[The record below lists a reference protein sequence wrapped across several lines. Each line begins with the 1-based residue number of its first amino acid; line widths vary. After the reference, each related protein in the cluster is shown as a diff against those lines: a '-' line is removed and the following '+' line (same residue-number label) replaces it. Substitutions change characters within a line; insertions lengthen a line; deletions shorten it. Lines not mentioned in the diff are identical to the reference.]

1 MLKFQQI
8 LMDMPLFKGISA
20 EDLEPMLQ
28 CLGAQ
33 SACYQKN
40 DAVFLEGAQ
49 VRSIGVVL
57 SGKIQVVREDYYGNR
72 NIVANLG
79 PGELFAET
87 FACAAVQSVPVSVF
101 AAEKSEIMLLDCKKI
116 LSPCPSSCGF
126 HRLLIENLLQ
136 VMARKNLFLS
146 GKLDLLSRRTTREK
160 LMAYLSGEAKKA
172 GQSDF
177 VIPFKRQELADYLGV
192 ERSAMSAQLCRM
204 RDEGI
209 LEFNRNHFRLL

>member
-1 MLKFQQI
+1 MLKFQET
-8 LMDMPLFKGISA
+8 LMNTPLFTGISPG
-20 EDLEPMLQ
+20 DLEQMLQ

-33 SACYQKN
+33 FSCYQKN
-40 DAVFLEGAQ
+40 EAIFLEGTKVQ
-49 VRSIGVVL
+49 SIGVVL

-72 NIVANLG
+72 NIVAHLG

-87 FACAAVQSVPVSVF
+87 FACAGVPSAPVSVF
-101 AAEKSEIMLLDCKKI
+101 ATEKSEILLLDCKKI
-116 LSPCPSSCGF
+116 LSPCPSGCGF

-136 VMARKNLFLS
+136 VMARKNLYLS

-172 GQSDF
+172 GRSEF
-177 VIPFKRQELADYLGV
+177 AIPFNRQELADYLGV

-209 LEFNRNHFRLL
+209 LAFDRNRFRLL